1 VALSVITE
9 PLNLPPRST
18 IPGAAR
24 RPKLLFLV
32 TEDWYFC
39 SHRLPA
45 ARAARAA
52 GFDVVVATRVRS
64 HGERICD
71 EGFALR
77 PINWR
82 RRGDG
87 LVGAK
92 RAISEIAELYRAEQP
107 DLVHHIALKPVLFGG
122 IALRRAFP
130 APESAPVAIDSI
142 MGLGS
147 TFSAASFAARLR
159 RPSLGIALRL
169 AAGRE
174 RGWVIVQNPED
185 RDALITFGIAPRR
198 IAMIRGSGVDCNHFR
213 ALPDPDLSTVTV
225 ALVSRMLR
233 DKGVLDAAAAIR
245 LLRGRGLPFKLLL
258 AGPTDPDNRGS
269 LTAETLVALGAADNG
284 VEWLGPVADVRAVWR
299 RAAIAVLPST
309 YGEGVPKTLLEAAA
323 CARPIVASDVPG
335 CREVVRP
342 GETGLLMPP
351 RDVRELAAA
360 IAALAGDPMR
370 CRAMGRAGRA
380 LVERDFSEHIVARET
395 LAVYDAALR
404 QRAAQQ

>member
-1 VALSVITE
+1 VALSVITK
-9 PLNLPPRST
+9 PQNLPLRS
-18 IPGAAR
+18 AASAPER

-52 GFDVVVATRVRS
+52 GFNVVVATRVRA
-64 HGERICD
+64 HGDRICD

-77 PINWR
+77 PIGWR

-87 LVGAK
+87 VLGAA
-92 RAISEIAELYRAEQP
+92 RAISEIAGLYRAEQP
-107 DLVHHIALKPVLFGG
+107 DLVHHIALKSVLFGG

-130 APESAPVAIDSI
+130 APGRAPVAIDSI

-147 TFSAASFAARLR
+147 RFSAASFAARLR
-159 RPSLGIALRL
+159 RPPLGIALRL
-169 AAGRE
+169 AVG
-174 RGWVIVQNPED
+174 GKWNWVVVQNPED
-185 RDALITFGIAPRR
+185 RDALMTLGIAPRR
-198 IAMIRGSGVDCNHFR
+198 IVMIRGSGVDCNHFR
-213 ALPDPDLSTVTV
+213 PLPDPDATTVTV

-233 DKGVLDAAAAIR
+233 AKGVLDAVAAIR
-245 LLRGRGLPFKLLL
+245 LLRGRGHPVELLL

-269 LTAETLVALGAADNG
+269 LTAEALVSLRADHG
-284 VEWLGPVADVRAVWR
+284 IEWLGRVADVRAVWR

-309 YGEGVPKTLLEAAA
+309 YGEGVPKALLEAAA
-323 CARPIVASDVPG
+323 CARPIIASDVPG
-335 CREVVRP
+335 CREIVRP
-342 GETGLLMPP
+342 GETGLLVPP
-351 RDVRELAAA
+351 RDIQALAEA

-370 CRAMGRAGRA
+370 RKAMGRAARE
-380 LVERDFSEHIVARET
+380 LVECEFGEDIVASET

-404 QRAAQQ
+404 ERAAQQ